1 MTDDILTQLQNDVA
15 FRLRLQAQVS
25 NLYEIRHPHM
35 VRVPTLYEEAA
46 DEIERLRKMLDDVL
60 ERQNKDNARQL
71 DTVRKVE
78 ANRDMW
84 RNALL
89 HGVANLDNQ
98 CEGCKICEF
107 IKRKH
112 EEVSGMR

>member
-1 MTDDILTQLQNDVA
+1 MNDDIVT
-15 FRLRLQAQVS
+15 RLRMFSLDDGTNALNQ
-25 NLYEIRHPHM
+25 L
-35 VRVPTLYEEAA
+35 LGDAA

-60 ERQNKDNARQL
+60 ERENKDNATQL
-71 DTVRKVE
+71 EIVREVE

-89 HGVANLDNQ
+89 HGVANLDNLCKG
-98 CEGCKICEF
+98 CEICEF

-112 EEVSGMR
+112 EEVGGMR